1 MLPLIRAAH
10 FLLESV
16 ELSGFLEQVVL
27 IPGLPVRCVF
37 PLELIRQLL
46 AHFAD
51 TNELLKLLVVFGPVG
66 VVSVLVV
73 GFQGYGQE
81 LQSGFLDAQ
90 IQILM
95 LLFAQLR
102 QHLLLL
108 K

>member
-1 MLPLIRAAH
+1 VLPLIRAAH

-16 ELSGFLEQVVL
+16 ELCGFLEQVVL
-27 IPGLPVRCVF
+27 IPGLPVQRAL

-51 TNELLKLLVVFGPVG
+51 TNELLKLLVVLGPVG
-66 VVSVLVV
+66 VVTVLVV
-73 GFQGYGQE
+73 GFEGYSQE

-90 IQILM
+90 IQILV

-102 QHLLLL
+102 QHL
-108 K
+108 